1 MQKRTFKSLI
11 AMLGVL
17 TLLSYEASASMLGFG
32 KKASWG
38 DSIKAEIAKVKD
50 MPNILS
56 MNPDTDQKNDGN
68 VSCSPRFTNCSSVD
82 GFASMVKAGCMPR
95 VSQHTSI
102 QTCKVNFCLNRCA
115 SKDCSAGDPEDLKK
129 LCGLHCGEAYLKTG
143 AAQDRLKTCFDKWQ
157 LPKPDDYMERLGD
170 WSRKD
175 TASWPLTLDQA
186 RDFVASTQ
194 DSKEEAAE
202 TIKQSSGFINEYKAG
217 YVKTVRQ
224 YAKLLEQQDKAH
236 KEMSKL
242 LEMYRAFKA
251 DLANTRAKKEEG
263 VNNEKI
269 KPDVFDTV
277 ESAAISGKLPSG
289 HKDKTLSLPVAEKD
303 LDKLIAEI
311 VADFKLTLGTDL
323 DKVVKSAKDAV
334 GSEQFKAA
342 GKKVL
347 RLVNVRK
354 QLVSKEAAD
363 EVAEEAAEEDGDAAE
378 APAKKGLLDRARSL
392 GQKRKRS

>member
-1 MQKRTFKSLI
+1 MQKRTFKSFI
-11 AMLGVL
+11 ALFGIG
-17 TLLSYEASASMLGFG
+17 LLFSQSAQAIPGFG

-38 DSIKAEIAKVKD
+38 DTVKAEIAKVKD
-50 MPNILS
+50 MPSILS
-56 MNPDTDQKNDGN
+56 MDPDDQTNDGN
-68 VSCSPRFTNCSSVD
+68 VSCSPRFTDCSSIN
-82 GFASMVKAGCMPR
+82 GYASMVKAGCVPR
-95 VSQHTSI
+95 VSQHKSI
-102 QTCKVNFCLNRCA
+102 QTCKENLCLNRCA
-115 SKDCSAGDPEDLKK
+115 NNKCSADDPEDLKK

-143 AAQDRLKTCFDKWQ
+143 SAQERLKTCFDKWQ

-194 DSKEEAAE
+194 DSKKESAE
-202 TIKQSSGFINEYKAG
+202 TIKQSSGFINEYKAE
-217 YVKTVRQ
+217 
-224 YAKLLEQQDKAH
+224 YAKTANQYGKLLKQQDKAH

-251 DLANTRAKKEEG
+251 DLATTRAKKEEG

-269 KPDVFDTV
+269 KPAVFDKV
-277 ESAAISGKLPSG
+277 ETDAISGKLPSE
-289 HKDKTLSLPVAEKD
+289 HKDKTLKLPVKEKD

-311 VADFKLTLGTDL
+311 VADFKLSLGSDL
-323 DKVVKSAKDAV
+323 DKVVKAAKDAV
-334 GSEQFKAA
+334 GAEQFKAA

-347 RLVNVRK
+347 SLVKIRK

-363 EVAEEAAEEDGDAAE
+363 EVAEEAAEEDEETSGKTR
-378 APAKKGLLDRARSL
+378 KKRR
-392 GQKRKRS
+392 RK